1 MTRRVERLVSTL
13 HQAVQQVIA
22 RGLSDPRARGL
33 ITVTEVT
40 ISDDLKAATIFI
52 SVLPDKHQDLTLH
65 ALRHAARHIRRQTG
79 DLMTMHQLPEFEFRL
94 DTRLKQ
100 QAAVYDALARAREV
114 TPGMS
119 SATGPSEDGEGVA
132 GGAGEG
138 GARSETDSE
147 EPDVSAG
154 GEGRAER
161 GWPRPKTTEG
171 ER

>member
-13 HQAVQQVIA
+13 QQAVQQVIA

-40 ISDDLKAATIFI
+40 VSDDLKAATIYV

-65 ALRHAARHIRRQTG
+65 ALRHAARHLRRQTG
-79 DLMTMHQLPEFEFRL
+79 ELMALHQLPEFDFRL

-114 TPGMS
+114 TPGLS
-119 SATGPSEDGEGVA
+119 SASDTSQDGQ
-132 GGAGEG
+132 
-138 GARSETDSE
+138 SETSE
-147 EPDVSAG
+147 RRESEPDSAPPD
-154 GEGRAER
+154 RTER
-161 GWPRPKTTEG
+161 GWPKPQSTEG
-171 ER
+171 DR